1 MLKLVGMREGDL
13 GSEYGR
19 RCKRTHELLATSP
32 PSDTFNPSVANTFL
46 PLTIDSGLVKGNEEI
61 D

>member
-1 MLKLVGMREGDL
+1 MLKLLGMREGDV

-19 RCKRTHELLATSP
+19 RYKHPLELLATSR
-32 PSDTFNPSVANTFL
+32 PSDTFNPSVAITFL